1 MMKERVVNREGDEKR
16 EVNGRKQW
24 ALEQWALEQWALEQ
38 WALEQWAL
46 EQWALEQWAGK
57 SRTVEIQVLGL
68 RFQQKKHQSL
78 KQNTQEPHLEEES
91 RS

>member
-16 EVNGRKQW
+16 EVNGRK
-24 ALEQWALEQWALEQ
+24 QWALEQWALEQ

>member
-16 EVNGRKQW
+16 EVNGRK
-24 ALEQWALEQWALEQ
+24 Q

>member
-16 EVNGRKQW
+16 EVNGRK
-24 ALEQWALEQWALEQ
+24 
-38 WALEQWAL
+38 QWAL